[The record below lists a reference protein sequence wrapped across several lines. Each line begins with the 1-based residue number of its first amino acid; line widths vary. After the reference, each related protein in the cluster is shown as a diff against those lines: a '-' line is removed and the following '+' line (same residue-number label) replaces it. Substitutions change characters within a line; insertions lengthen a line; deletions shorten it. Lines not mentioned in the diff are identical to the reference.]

1 MEKLWIFTQFIHLFL
16 CFLKDKWILSPLR
29 IVVMTCPFQR
39 LQKYKETDLPESGVA
54 SKSQFC
60 NLVWA
65 RPVCPPLGPVWAYG
79 PPNCIEFV
87 RKFAKKSLSTTREEE
102 WLSFLVFPHKLK
114 FFSSEVDRD
123 TDHICANTSVLQV
136 GLGVVGL

>member
-1 MEKLWIFTQFIHLFL
+1 
-16 CFLKDKWILSPLR
+16 
-29 IVVMTCPFQR
+29 MTYPFQR
-39 LQKYKETDLPESGVA
+39 LQKHKETDLPESGVA

-87 RKFAKKSLSTTREEE
+87 RKFAKKSLSKTREEE
-102 WLSFLVFPHKLK
+102 WLPFPVFLHKLK
-114 FFSSEVDRD
+114 FFSSKVDRD

-136 GLGVVGL
+136 GLGVVGLWPGLWASGPVLEEG